1 MSTTSEPTPEDPTLQ
16 ERHDEFSG
24 AFGFFRK
31 YQKLILYTA
40 GLFALVTF
48 SISSAMTQ
56 WFAGMTGGPTGPMP
70 SIQVDGARVELQI
83 EDNEWGGKLSRQ
95 LGTLPIGVLPEFIVG
110 KDGNE
115 LASRMAV
122 LRRAAIATGIEVSMT
137 EVDDAIGWLVRVSN
151 ERSQASDTA
160 TQMALQRGFSSLA
173 DYREFVKEAMRV
185 GNYVMLNAAGVDV
198 SDAAALRQLLEGEQ
212 QKKLTCRVATFD
224 MKALEKALDQKGDI
238 SEDDIKKWMEGKSDD
253 EKTRLEVFDTNRVS
267 LALGVLRFDAFDAA
281 QWTEELKDF
290 VVGDQQ
296 KQMIYKQEIDRF
308 KDDKGKSKPMD
319 DADVVAQIEKLVK
332 VDEVLNKLQ
341 QKIRDAQNETLKPL
355 IEEQSRNFQE
365 KFQSQQARDEAKA
378 KSEAEPQN
386 EELKNAFREADN
398 RYIAMEN
405 AAKASEQKLADARKA
420 FDFRAKWTE
429 LTKDKAG
436 ASLQEVTGLKNAKEL
451 KDLAAIDLGEWKTPE
466 RATSLRS
473 AGDLGVMP
481 ERATKGAFL
490 LQATEVV
497 VRPMKPWDEIKANL
511 RDMYFREQAKKTADE
526 KKKLLADELL
536 KLGKAK
542 APEKVAEVETK
553 QAAEVEKRFTEWEAK
568 VQADLKKAQD
578 NLAKLKA
585 GTQAHTA
592 WENNRAGLQASL
604 DAKAEKRK
612 SFELGVK
619 EETEAELLKIAKAH
633 YGEVLEAAAQ
643 VAGFTV
649 EKVGPYRRDLRSRP
663 FFDKRYDRTIAFLWG
678 GLVNELDAG
687 EATDIAEDTM
697 ERRYQIAVV
706 DSLEPLT
713 VADLTR
719 REFSQKKMLFPLIE
733 TSTALSQAFSWEAL
747 KQRYSY
753 VEPEGRQIVGQ

>member
-1 MSTTSEPTPEDPTLQ
+1 MSTTSEPNPEDPTLH
-16 ERHDEFSG
+16 ESHDEHSG

-40 GLFALVTF
+40 GLFALITF

-56 WFAGMTGGPTGPMP
+56 FFADVTGGPTGPMP
-70 SIQVDGARVELQI
+70 TIEVNGTKVELTI
-83 EDNEWGGKLSRQ
+83 EDNEVGGKLARQ
-95 LGTLPIGVLPEFIVG
+95 LGTLPPGVLPEFVVG
-110 KDGNE
+110 KDAND
-115 LASRMAV
+115 LASRFAV
-122 LRRAAIATGIEVSMT
+122 LRRAAMASGLEVSMT
-137 EVDDAIGWLVRVSN
+137 EVDDAIAWLVRVSN
-151 ERSQASDTA
+151 ERTQASDNA
-160 TQMALQRGFSSLA
+160 TQLALQRGMSSLA
-173 DYREFVKEAMRV
+173 EYREFVKEAMLV
-185 GNYVMLNAAGVDV
+185 GNYVLLHSMGIDLSEAASV
-198 SDAAALRQLLEGEQ
+198 RQLLEGDQ
-212 QKKLTCRVATFD
+212 QKKISCRVATFD
-224 MKALEKALDQKGDI
+224 MKALEKELDQKGSI
-238 SEDDIKKWMEGKSDD
+238 GEEDIKKWMEGKTDD

-267 LALGVLRFDAFDAA
+267 LVLGAIAYEQFDAA
-281 QWTEELKDF
+281 QWTEELTGF
-290 VVGDQQ
+290 EVGDQQ
-296 KQMIYKQEIDRF
+296 KQMTYKQEIDRF
-308 KDDKGKSKPMD
+308 KDDKGKSKPME
-319 DADVVAQIEKLVK
+319 DADVQAQLEKLVK
-332 VDEVLNKLQ
+332 VDEVLNKLLT
-341 QKIRDAQNETLKPL
+341 KIRDAQNETLKPL
-355 IEEQSRNFQE
+355 LEEQSRSFTD
-365 KFQSQQARDEAKA
+365 KFQSQQDRDQAKA
-378 KSEAEPQN
+378 KSDAEPQN
-386 EELKNAFREADN
+386 EELKTAFRDAEN
-398 RYIAMEN
+398 RYLAMEN
-405 AAKASEQKLADARKA
+405 AAKAAETKLADARKA

-436 ASLQEVTGLKNAKEL
+436 VSLKDVTGLKNAKEL
-451 KDLAAIDLGEWKTPE
+451 KDLASVELGEWKTPE

-481 ERATKGAFL
+481 ERAKNGAVL

-526 KKKLLADELL
+526 KKKLLGDELL